1 MDQTKTDLVM
11 KFTLTP
17 ENDVPAEGVVDIDPH
32 DDLMWDFHGA
42 TYDDYSNFFEI
53 TDFSMKMQLKP
64 DDDHKSK
71 TTSSHG
77 HTSTPHAQHIAQ
89 QVKNGSADEWSRWRS
104 ATTANEMRTIKYP
117 FYVENLTFDRTIDS
131 ASPIFFQ
138 YCCKQQKFHSAVLCK
153 RLAQGNLGASI
164 PKAYLRIEFTDVT
177 ITDISWDDGD
187 LVKETCEFKAQGGM
201 KLTYLKQKSNAALEG
216 ASDAEWLGNDKDRM
230 LDVRRGGRRS

>member
-64 DDDHKSK
+64 DDDHQSK

-138 YCCKQQKFHSAVLCK
+138 YLLQTAEVPQCGTVQATGSGQSRRKHTQGLSAD
-153 RLAQGNLGASI
+153 RIHRRDDHRYQLG
-164 PKAYLRIEFTDVT
+164 
-177 ITDISWDDGD
+177 
-187 LVKETCEFKAQGGM
+187 
-201 KLTYLKQKSNAALEG
+201 
-216 ASDAEWLGNDKDRM
+216 
-230 LDVRRGGRRS
+230 